1 MKIGIPTEIK
11 SNENRVSMT
20 PYGVAEL
27 TRRGHRLFVQKGA
40 GANSGFE
47 DDQYRKAGAILY
59 DTADEVFGESAMI
72 VKVKE
77 PLPVEIRRIRQDHIV
92 FTYFHFAADKQLTL
106 DFQKTGAAAVA
117 YETVELPD
125 GSLPLLIPMSEV
137 AGKMATQ
144 EGARFLEKF
153 HGGRGVLL
161 GGVPGVPPGVV
172 TILGGGVV
180 GVNAAKVA
188 AGMGA
193 EVYILD
199 NNLNRLRYLDD
210 IMPKNVVTIFSNEY
224 HLRELLP
231 YTDLLIGAVLIV
243 GAKAPRL
250 VTREMLPLMRKGS
263 VIVDVS
269 VDQGGCIETSKPTT
283 HENPTFV
290 VDGVIHYGVANM
302 PGAVPFTS
310 TIALTNATLPYTVW
324 IADNGLKA
332 MVLSSNEIRTGLNMF
347 KGKITHKNVAQAF
360 ELEYTPVGQ
369 VL

>member
-224 HLRELLP
+224 HIRELLP
-231 YTDLLIGAVLIV
+231 
-243 GAKAPRL
+243 
-250 VTREMLPLMRKGS
+250 
-263 VIVDVS
+263 
-269 VDQGGCIETSKPTT
+269 
-283 HENPTFV
+283 
-290 VDGVIHYGVANM
+290 
-302 PGAVPFTS
+302 
-310 TIALTNATLPYTVW
+310 
-324 IADNGLKA
+324 
-332 MVLSSNEIRTGLNMF
+332 
-347 KGKITHKNVAQAF
+347 
-360 ELEYTPVGQ
+360 
-369 VL
+369 